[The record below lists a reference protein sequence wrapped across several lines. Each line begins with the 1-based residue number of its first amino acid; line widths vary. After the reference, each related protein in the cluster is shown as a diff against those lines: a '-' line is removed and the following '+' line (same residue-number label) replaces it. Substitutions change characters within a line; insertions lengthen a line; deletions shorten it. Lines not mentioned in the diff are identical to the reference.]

1 MNNKDQ
7 QIGKIELGK
16 YPNNLDGNVNFLID
30 AIYDLKTAIDNLNAT
45 MNQTIETEVITE
57 LVDEVGNEIV
67 ENLVDNMGEEKSKTS
82 VEQTRTEVDSEIN
95 RLKKPPRTER
105 ERPPVG
111 LKGSGLMEFKD

>member
-1 MNNKDQ
+1 MNKDQ
-7 QIGKIELGK
+7 QIGKIELS
-16 YPNNLDGNVNFLID
+16 NNLNEIHSLRLALEALTYAVESL
-30 AIYDLKTAIDNLNAT
+30 TAT

-57 LVDEVGNEIV
+57 LVEEVGDKIV